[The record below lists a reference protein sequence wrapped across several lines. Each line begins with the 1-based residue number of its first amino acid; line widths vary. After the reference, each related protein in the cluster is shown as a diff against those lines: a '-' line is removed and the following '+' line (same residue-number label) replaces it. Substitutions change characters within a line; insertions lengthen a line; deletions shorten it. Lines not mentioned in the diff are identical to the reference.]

1 MKEEGGRV
9 GGGEEGCGAWMVG
22 SDMMVYIHIYTYI
35 SSSVGGWVVEL
46 QARASGGDR
55 LGWRRGSEGGAYG
68 SRGEDAIEEG
78 MVLAL
83 ICTRMDR

>member
-46 QARASGGDR
+46 QDIQVHVHIDILLSGG
-55 LGWRRGSEGGAYG
+55 LGRGIAGQG
-68 SRGEDAIEEG
+68 
-78 MVLAL
+78 
-83 ICTRMDR
+83 